1 MSTLIL
7 DKTLSLF
14 SEVISKLQL
23 EITTSEQQ
31 TVRVEDN
38 YWDSEYENTIE
49 DHYSRYGF

>member
-7 DKTLSLF
+7 DKTLSLL

-23 EITTSEQQ
+23 EAE
-31 TVRVEDN
+31 EDN
-38 YWDSEYENTIE
+38 YWESEYENSVE

>member
-7 DKTLSLF
+7 DKTLSLL

-23 EITTSEQQ
+23 EAE
-31 TVRVEDN
+31 ENN
-38 YWDSEYENTIE
+38 YWESEYENSVE

>member
-7 DKTLSLF
+7 DKALSLL

-23 EITTSEQQ
+23 EAE
-31 TVRVEDN
+31 END
-38 YWDSEYENTIE
+38 YWESEYENSVE